1 MGGGKKENAP
11 EIDNLSSLARNLFNE
26 TAGLRKEF
34 TAQGLEA
41 LKTGGISA
49 QLPMIARAV
58 EASKGQLSQDL
69 QSTQDSLARSG
80 LVGTPFGQNILAQGR
95 IMGGQNISNIPTS
108 FAQNTINM
116 IPNFI
121 AAMTG
126 QSMGGAGQAAQ
137 AQSSLYGS
145 YNNAYSN
152 ILSAGIPSAMQMG
165 GKLISGAA
173 GGMMPTGGAMG
184 AGGGG
189 MWV

>member
-11 EIDNLSSLARNLFNE
+11 EIDNLSSLARSLFNQ
-26 TAGLRKEF
+26 TAGLRKEY

-69 QSTQDSLARSG
+69 QATSDDLAKHR
-80 LVGTPFGQNILAQGR
+80 LVGTPFGQSILSQGR
-95 IMGGQNISNIPTS
+95 ILGGQQIANIPTNY
-108 FAQNTINM
+108 AQNTINM

-126 QSMGGAGQAAQ
+126 TSMSGAGQAAS
-137 AQSSLYGS
+137 AQSQLYSS
-145 YNNAYSN
+145 YNDAYSR
-152 ILSAGIPSAMQMG
+152 ILSAGIPTAMDIG
-165 GKLISGAA
+165 GQLLGTATKS
-173 GGMMPTGGAMG
+173 MMPGLS
-184 AGGGG
+184 GGGG
-189 MWV
+189 GIFV